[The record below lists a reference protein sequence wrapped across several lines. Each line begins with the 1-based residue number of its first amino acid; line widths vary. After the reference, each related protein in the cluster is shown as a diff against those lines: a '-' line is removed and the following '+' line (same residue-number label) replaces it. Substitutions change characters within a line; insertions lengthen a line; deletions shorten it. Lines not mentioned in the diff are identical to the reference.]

1 LTDIT
6 KPKKPFP
13 SAAEDVNHTRQTHLA
28 TPQSSSPS
36 YRLAYADDDFILSAE
51 MRPVRLL
58 LELSKP
64 ELTLNEHN
72 INHTIVIFGSARI
85 LSPEVASDALAAI
98 SERLAI
104 NPADEGLLAEQREA
118 LRTAKRVR
126 YYNEARLLAEK
137 ITRESCER
145 NLPRLHIITGGGPGI
160 MEAANRGAADA
171 GGESIGLNIT
181 LPHEQ
186 KPNSYITP
194 ALCFQFH
201 YFAIR
206 KMHFL
211 LRAQALIIF
220 PGGFGTLD
228 ELFEA
233 ITLIQ
238 TKKIGKFPIVLVGK
252 VYWQGLFDW
261 MKSTMHDQEN
271 NIHLSDLDLIAVVD
285 TAKDAVDHIEDFYSR
300 YVLSPNF

>member
-1 LTDIT
+1 MNSIN

-13 SAAEDVNHTRQTHLA
+13 SAAEDVKHTRETQLA

-36 YRLAYADDDFILSAE
+36 YRLAYADDDFILTDE

-64 ELTLNEHN
+64 ELTLNEHD

-85 LSPEVASDALAAI
+85 LSPEVAAEMLRGIA
-98 SERLAI
+98 ERLQA
-104 NPADEGLLAEQREA
+104 NPADEQLLTEQRQA

-137 ITRESCER
+137 ITRESCAR

-181 LPHEQ
+181 LPQEQ
-186 KPNSYITP
+186 KPNDYITP

-211 LRAQALIIF
+211 MRAKAICVF

-228 ELFEA
+228 ETFEA
-233 ITLIQ
+233 LTLIQ
-238 TKKIGKFPIVLVGK
+238 TGRMQRVPVLLFGRKFWESIINWDALSEAGTISAEDLE
-252 VYWQGLFDW
+252 LFRFVE
-261 MKSTMHDQEN
+261 TAEEAIEAIEN
-271 NIHLSDLDLIAVVD
+271 WDGAGERRGEIPG
-285 TAKDAVDHIEDFYSR
+285 R
-300 YVLSPNF
+300 